1 MSDINEKKTNT
12 QEYEL
17 IMKGKADQGFLD
29 IVKVLEKMGEWT
41 TKFETSVDKINDKL
55 DAMGKKLGEVGKKQ
69 NDIVGRVNSESI
81 TNTSTTS
88 DGKGK
93 TTLSATSQ
101 SRVNG
106 LDPKQNAK
114 EIKDLADATIKQI
127 KASEELTQA
136 QKEYTDVL
144 KEESKERAKYIG
156 LNANSKAMNAA
167 TARMEAPSKMNA
179 RDAWADNLRNPI
191 LNEARETKA
200 LYDMYRIKSGA
211 KEEEDNVRLQLDKL
225 RLQNLQDEIQIEL
238 KKKRALQEL
247 ETLNDG
253 TFKAL
258 QDVNLALKQKKL
270 ENYDIEAAQKQ
281 AKSEIYINEH
291 SSDAYQRKREAQNL
305 SDAEYAESGLYAAD
319 LLAKHE
325 KKLADI
331 ERTKVQTERT
341 KQLIENNNYAKERR
355 YDKFFSDNM
364 FAKYAKM
371 FTERTSY
378 RNDWIGNAT
387 KLGSILAPK
396 EIFAMKNGS
405 GGRAWG
411 TGVSAGGFGFATF
424 FTAINEAGKA
434 LQQFGKATLDAY
446 GSISRLETSLEV
458 VYGSKAQSQSV
469 FNEIAE
475 YATRSPFGVQQVTE
489 MAILLKQSGIYESD
503 LLDTLETIGDLA
515 GGNEEKYRR
524 IANNYAQVLAIGKAT
539 TKDMREFANAGI
551 PIFEAT
557 ADYLGISRKEL
568 SSEIE
573 AGKITGQV
581 IEGVFKQLTSEGG
594 MFYQAT
600 EKGAEN
606 YNARLTNVQ
615 DFKQLALSA
624 WGESFFTGAR
634 FGQYGESSMSK
645 DILDLKENFWKF
657 VKEKGEE
664 KTYKESLRYV
674 RRLDT
679 ETSEIKDAIMGILYA
694 TQDGIQIDPDF
705 VQTLKTELGVTENAL
720 SNDERITILSD
731 NFDKMYKEAVG
742 ESTGR
747 RIEEIQA
754 ELASYQRQFDSLQEL
769 KNQFLL
775 RRDNIGAMKIDN
787 EQDKLSQV
795 LYKLQNEIALNNR
808 RQKKLDD
815 LYRQTDLV
823 YGKTMST
830 LINLSKV
837 GSDAVNKNYK
847 YNEGS
852 VENIA
857 ASIEEL
863 WKNTDAY
870 KQEQEKQR
878 EELLETNKT
887 LRSEYENLKLA
898 NYSNLDFIGQGT
910 NKELKMSEL
919 EEILAKFS
927 TATTLFDGSV
937 FSKEDNDIARHNA
950 DALLKIFDLTDDEKT
965 ELKRIVD
972 ILKGKEGRDLTEVE
986 VNSLRMYEGMFS
998 DLYEKIFVTYTHN
1011 APSTKDED
1019 IKKEE
1024 KKKRQ
1029 EVTTPLWARI
1039 IGSATNTDAEHL
1051 DWTTFWKDENTNWM
1065 YGLKTFISGDYDHSK
1080 YTNGGLFN
1088 RGSMQ
1093 SKGGVSALLQAGG
1106 TKYLKDL
1113 VYQRDSNG
1121 NPVKGSFDNN
1131 NTIAQYDWDKSFEN
1145 LKKAALSL
1153 ESSSEMTTALASY
1166 YETEADRF
1174 AEVLTSGVLTEED
1187 WEKLTSEDYQK
1198 QYGYIGEEFE
1208 QLQNVLGATIVAME
1222 DENGNVY
1229 YELDESAFDFIKSL
1243 EDANRELGDL
1253 AGQFSSLKQ
1262 SIESLVNETEKTN
1275 FTSNAIRQ
1283 NLFGFGL
1290 SESEQDSLISAVYSS
1305 IANQLTTAGVTDE
1318 KAREKYFAQ
1327 TEGYINAAVT
1337 GDRSAY
1343 TEGSVEMAL
1352 VDAMLAL
1359 IDATKENTNAK
1370 IGLDVIKATAGTTDY
1385 GVREVGRFL
1394 GNKNNYSL
1402 SSFLTGGDLF
1412 GKDIKGSYITS
1423 SLGASDV
1430 SYDRFKEAMLSEENA
1445 DILKDWE
1452 EITGLSVATDGFDK
1466 VAEAM
1471 ANAANASNQMEES
1484 LATIANGS
1492 LQAFKD
1498 FAKSGFVSSFEEWGK
1513 AVKTGEKATENIAQA
1528 WEDLGASLAS
1538 QISTLLITEGLKIAG
1553 SSALVQNWGMA
1564 AIGLGMVAAGG
1575 AASWLSGYLGA
1586 DEEEEKK
1593 ADDEV
1598 ERLQTLKDMLADL
1611 LAQARID
1618 AEYYE
1623 KNLRHQYA
1631 ISANENISSYSVND
1645 AVITPKGDIISTHPD
1660 DWLIATKKPQD
1671 LNRGGSAAPI
1681 VTITIVNESGSQVA
1695 VTRTE
1700 QTQRGNEIDVKAI
1713 IVAATNEA
1721 LAMGGLDSGMQ
1732 AYQQRQQGRVF
1743 TR

>member
-1 MSDINEKKTNT
+1 MSDINEKKTEKT
-12 QEYEL
+12 EYEL

-29 IVKVLEKMGEWT
+29 IVKVLEKMEAWT

-55 DAMGKKLGEVGKKQ
+55 DTMGKKLGEVGKKQ

-114 EIKDLADATIKQI
+114 EIKDLADATIQQI
-127 KASEELTQA
+127 KSSEELTQA

-179 RDAWADNLRNPI
+179 REAWADNLRNPI
-191 LNEARETKA
+191 LNEARETRA
-200 LYDMYRIKSGA
+200 LYDVYKIENGTQA
-211 KEEEDNVRLQLDKL
+211 EEDDVRLQLNKL
-225 RLQNLQDEIQIEL
+225 RLQNLQDQIQIEL
-238 KKKRALQEL
+238 KQKRALQEL
-247 ETLNDG
+247 EALNDG
-253 TFKAL
+253 SYKTMQEL
-258 QDVNLALKQKKL
+258 NLALKQKKL

-458 VYGSKAQSQSV
+458 VYGSKAQSQST

-581 IEGVFKQLTSEGG
+581 IEGVFQKLTSEGG
-594 MFYQAT
+594 MFFQAT

-664 KTYKESLRYV
+664 KTYKESLKYV

-679 ETSEIKDAIMGILYA
+679 ETAEIKDAIMGILYA
-694 TQDGIQIDPDF
+694 TQDGIQVDPGF
-705 VQTLKTELGVTENAL
+705 VQTLKTELGITEDTL
-720 SNDERITILSD
+720 SNDERISILSD
-731 NFDKMYKEAVG
+731 NFDRLYNEAAG
-742 ESTGR
+742 FGTGR
-747 RIEEIQA
+747 SLEEIQA
-754 ELASYQRQFDSLQEL
+754 ELASYQQQFDSLQEL
-769 KNQFLL
+769 KHQYSLS
-775 RRDNIGAMKIDN
+775 RDNINYMKVDN
-787 EQDKLSQV
+787 EQEKLRQAMYS
-795 LYKLQNEIALNNR
+795 LQNEIALNNR
-808 RQKKLDD
+808 REEKMND
-815 LYRQTDLV
+815 LYGQSDLV
-823 YGKTMST
+823 FGKAMST
-830 LINLSKV
+830 LINISKE
-837 GSDAVNKNYK
+837 GSDIVNKNNK
-847 YNEGS
+847 YNDGS
-852 VENIA
+852 VENIT
-857 ASIEEL
+857 ASVEEL
-863 WKNTDAY
+863 WKNTSAY
-870 KQEQEKQR
+870 KEEQEKQKQ
-878 EELLETNKT
+878 ELLDANEA
-887 LRSEYENLKLA
+887 LRDEFEKLELGSV
-898 NYSNLDFIGQGT
+898 SNLDFIQSKIT
-910 NKELKMSEL
+910 WAEL
-919 EEILAKFS
+919 EDILSKFA
-927 TATTLFDGSV
+927 TAETLFDNSE
-937 FSKEDNDIARHNA
+937 FSNEDRLIALRNAEGLLKIEDISSDQKKELERIA
-950 DALLKIFDLTDDEKT
+950 ALLKG
-965 ELKRIVD
+965 R
-972 ILKGKEGRDLTEVE
+972 EGRGLTEEE
-986 VNSLRMYEGMFS
+986 VNGLRIYEGLFS
-998 DLYEKIFVTYTHN
+998 DLYSKIFVNYSYS
-1011 APSTKDED
+1011 APSDKDKD

-1024 KKKRQ
+1024 EERRK
-1029 EVTTPLWARI
+1029 EATTPLWARI
-1039 IGSATNTDAEHL
+1039 IGKATNTDAEHL
-1051 DWTTFWKDENTNWM
+1051 DWTTFWENENTNWM
-1065 YGLKTFISGDYDHSK
+1065 YGLKAFISGDYDHPQ
-1080 YTNGGLFN
+1080 YTNGALFN

-1153 ESSSEMTTALASY
+1153 ESTSEMTASLESY
-1166 YETEADRF
+1166 YQEEADRF
-1174 AEVLTSGVLTEED
+1174 ASILTSGVLTEEE
-1187 WEKLTSEDYQK
+1187 WANLTSEDYQK
-1198 QYGYIGEEFE
+1198 AYGYLGQEFE
-1208 QLQNVLGATIVAME
+1208 QLQNSLGATIVKKENE
-1222 DENGNVY
+1222 DGSVY
-1229 YELDESAFDFIKSL
+1229 YELDDSALKFIKSL
-1243 EDANRELGDL
+1243 EDANRELGKMS
-1253 AGQFSSLKQ
+1253 GQFSSLKQ

-1290 SESEQDSLISAVYSS
+1290 SESEQDSLISAVYNS
-1305 IANQLTTAGVTDE
+1305 IANQLTAEGVTDE
-1318 KAREKYFAQ
+1318 KARERYFAQ
-1327 TEGYINAAVT
+1327 TEGYINAAIT

-1343 TEGSVEMAL
+1343 TNDSVGMAL

-1370 IGLDVIKATAGTTDY
+1370 IGLDVIKATARTTDY

-1394 GNKNNYSL
+1394 GNKNNYSF

-1452 EITGLSVATDGFDK
+1452 KITGLSVDTDGFDK

-1471 ANAANASNQMEES
+1471 ADAANASSQVEES
-1484 LATIANGS
+1484 LATVVNGS

-1498 FAKSGFVSSFEEWGK
+1498 FAKSGFVSTFEEWGK
-1513 AVKTGEKATENIAQA
+1513 AVKTGEKASENIAQA

-1553 SSALVQNWGMA
+1553 SSALTQNWGMVA
-1564 AIGLGMVAAGG
+1564 VGLGMVAAGG

-1598 ERLQTLKDMLADL
+1598 KRLQTLKDMLADL

-1631 ISANENISSYSVND
+1631 ISANEALTKQTSVND
-1645 AVITPKGDIISTHPD
+1645 AIITPKGDIISTHPD
-1660 DWLIATKKPQD
+1660 DWLIATKTPQD
-1671 LNRGGSAAPI
+1671 LSRGGGTAPT

-1695 VTRTE
+1695 VARTE
-1700 QTQRGNEIDVKAI
+1700 KTQNGNDIDVKAI
-1713 IVAATNEA
+1713 IVATTNEA
-1721 LAMGGLDSGMQ
+1721 LASGSLDSGMQ
-1732 AYQQRQQGRVF
+1732 AYQYRQQGRVF